1 MNKTPF
7 EKAGDFLLGRG
18 FYIVL
23 FLCVATIGFSGYY
36 LITSLTPDTGGNT
49 ISPVAA
55 TPEITLPDPVIA
67 TTPPAEVV
75 VEEPIV
81 LPDIPE
87 EPVEETPAPVTPP
100 VQQTESPVVYTW
112 PVKGEVIR
120 SFSTEVLSRDDTMGD
135 WRTHDGIDIAAS
147 LGTSVLSPSRGTVL
161 SVTQDEMMGYT
172 VVIQHPDDVVSTLSN
187 LSSVTVVKE
196 GDTVETG
203 TVIGAVGDSA
213 LAESGIQAHL
223 HLEFTQDGTVIDPL
237 LLLP

>member
-1 MNKTPF
+1 MNRTPF

-55 TPEITLPDPVIA
+55 TPEITLPDPIIV
-67 TTPPAEVV
+67 TTAPAEVA

-87 EPVEETPAPVTPP
+87 EPVEETPAPVAPT
-100 VQQTESPVVYTW
+100 VQQTESPAVYTW